1 MIEVVAGDVTQNTIG
16 GVHLTVPP
24 HLGVASVL
32 TGKSPLVEAY
42 HPKKEALRSAVTLNA
57 LQLLEADPL
66 LVEQWIHE
74 ALLLMLM
81 RSNFLL
87 A

>member
-1 MIEVVAGDVTQNTIG
+1 MYDLYCLVFALYQAVIVKFIA
-16 GVHLTVPP
+16 VPP

-42 HPKKEALRSAVTLNA
+42 HPKKEALRSAVTLNV

-74 ALLLMLM
+74 ALLLVLM
-81 RSNFLL
+81 R
-87 A
+87 